1 MSTPPPT
8 PTAPPPPAAVTPP
21 SLEKRGEG
29 LTEGQRKAFLAVG
42 IVLAVLLIIG
52 AVWAAVALVNNPAQ
66 AAAVRDVFLIFMA
79 LESMVIGVALIVL
92 TVQVAVL
99 TNLLKNE
106 IKPILEATQET
117 VNTVRGTTIFVSENL
132 VEPVMKLNSYVAGLD
147 KLLESVSL
155 VLGLGRRK

>member
-21 SLEKRGEG
+21 SPEKRGEG
-29 LTEGQRKAFLAVG
+29 LTEGQQKALLIGG